1 MLQFTEDIR
10 KREKVGKGLLWEA
23 ICDKV
28 FQGYGSW
35 TRTWNAAC
43 DTASFFSLSCLFPSV
58 YYRCAVHAIPV
69 TMTHLA

>member
-10 KREKVGKGLLWEA
+10 NREKVGKGLLWEA

-28 FQGYGSW
+28 FQGSW

-58 YYRCAVHAIPV
+58 YDRCAVHAIPA